1 MKEHGLSKAQLFRLS
16 RRTLEKRIRN
26 FYYKTKDDQATI
38 EMLITLQVRNELC
51 EADFSNVLRAL
62 VQHIFLKT
70 RSTAAMRRYYR
81 YFSEYFGAKDWQLLS
96 VKLFPAQ
103 TFIAEKLEHVYS
115 QVIKEPLS
123 GLAES

>member
-1 MKEHGLSKAQLFRLS
+1 MKEHGLSKEQLFRLS

-62 VQHIFLKT
+62 VQHIFLET

-103 TFIAEKLEHVYS
+103 TFIAEKLERVYS